1 MTEIEDIPTAFSNM
15 LVEIG
20 RDFPDVIVLD
30 ADLADSCKTEA
41 FNEAF
46 PERTFDLG
54 VAEQSLPT
62 FAAGLA
68 LVGKIPIY
76 NTFAVFAVH
85 RGFDMVRQSIAYN
98 QANVKII
105 GHAAGQAMGY
115 AGPSHHT
122 LEDLAAMRAL
132 PGFVILCP
140 GDAAETR
147 QMMAWMVRHQG
158 PVYLRLS
165 RAKVPPFY
173 GSGDAFE
180 MGKTMCIR
188 EGRDLSVYSCGDL
201 ITLALEARKKLA
213 QQGISVQVVHVPTLK
228 PLPAEEILRHAVQTR
243 AAITL
248 EDHNIYGGLG
258 SAVAE
263 VYAEYLSAPVK
274 RLGIRDTFTESDNC
288 DVLRAAYGLSME
300 DISQAAEALLRETD
314 ERRHA

>member
-1 MTEIEDIPTAFSNM
+1 MTEIEDIPTAYSRT

-20 RDFPDVIVLD
+20 EAFPDVIVLD

-98 QANVKII
+98 QANVKIV

-122 LEDLAAMRAL
+122 LEDLAAVRAL

-140 GDAAETR
+140 GDAVETR
-147 QMMAWMVRHQG
+147 QMMHWMVQHQG

-173 GSGDAFE
+173 GPDEAFE
-180 MGKTMCIR
+180 VGRTLCVR
-188 EGRDLSVYSCGDL
+188 EGRDLSIYSCSDL
-201 ITLALEARKKLA
+201 ITLALEAHEQLA
-213 QQGISVQVVHVPTLK
+213 QHGVSAQVVHVSTLK
-228 PLPAEEILRHAVQTR
+228 PLPAEEILRHAVRTR
-243 AAITL
+243 AAISL
-248 EDHNIYGGLG
+248 EDHSIYGGLG

-263 VYAEYLSAPVK
+263 IYAEHLDAPVK
-274 RLGIRDTFTESDNC
+274 RMGIRDTFTESDDC
-288 DVLRAAYGLSME
+288 DVLRASYGLSMD
-300 DISQAAEALLRETD
+300 DISLAAEALLQ
-314 ERRHA
+314 